1 MFFIDD
7 MGYGDIG
14 CFGAPTTATPNIDL
28 MAAQGVKLTQ
38 WYSAAPLCTPS
49 RAGLLTGRLP
59 KRSGLCG
66 GVFPCD
72 ASNGIPRNETTWPEV
87 LQRAGWAT
95 AMVGKWHL
103 GQLPEFRPT
112 ERGFDSYLGVP
123 YSVDM
128 GCSYHTT
135 TNHTTVCSGNITTHP
150 CGGLPL
156 LDGQTI
162 VEQPTDL
169 TTLTIRYTARVLA
182 HIRNASAFGRNWA
195 AYYAFSHVHTP
206 QFAGAKFAGRSRRGI
221 FGDSVEEVDSAVGEV
236 LDLIRRLGLQ
246 DTTLAL
252 LSSDNGAPAALPQ
265 WTNERQDMEPTP
277 YTGINAPFT
286 GTKWQV
292 WEGGV
297 RMPAI
302 AWGGPVVGA
311 ARTAIDVVSSTDV
324 YATVMDWA
332 GLPRRSGRSDETI
345 DDSISF
351 MHLLTAAG
359 MRGYTGPPARN
370 ETFLYGGCELGAVRV
385 GAYKAMLGQP
395 APSQYHMY
403 CNTGKPRPNGDE
415 GKPWGTCVNVA
426 AQNNTVDGGPLIFQ
440 IEHDPGERF
449 PLRVNSS
456 EYERVLQDVNAAI
469 ARHKASMFALP
480 QLLPHKVDGH
490 SCCRDAAAAVCCRNS
505 SEGGLPACYCN
516 APPTAAQ

>member
-1 MFFIDD
+1 L
-7 MGYGDIG
+7 Y
-14 CFGAPTTATPNIDL
+14 DL
-28 MAAQGVKLTQ
+28 MAAQGLKLTQ

-72 ASNGIPRNETTWPEV
+72 ASNGIPRNETTWAQV

-103 GQLPEFRPT
+103 GQRPEFRPT

-128 GCSYHTT
+128 GCAYHAT
-135 TNHTTVCSGNITTHP
+135 TNHTTVCSGNITAHP

-156 LDGQTI
+156 LDGQAI
-162 VEQPTDL
+162 LEQPTDL
-169 TTLTIRYTARVLA
+169 STLTARYTARVLS
-182 HIRNASAFGRNWA
+182 HIRNASAAGRDWA
-195 AYYAFSHVHTP
+195 AYFAFSHVHTP
-206 QFAGAKFAGRSRRGI
+206 QFAGAEFEGRSRRGI
-221 FGDSVEEVDSAVGEV
+221 FGDSVEEVDAAVGQV
-236 LDLIRRLGLQ
+236 LDLVRELGLQ
-246 DTTLAL
+246 GTTLAL
-252 LSSDNGAPAALPQ
+252 LSSDNGAPAALSQ
-265 WTNERQDMEPTP
+265 WTDERQDMEPTP
-277 YTGINAPFT
+277 YTGVNAPFT

-297 RMPAI
+297 RMPGI
-302 AWGGPVVGA
+302 AWGGPVAGV
-311 ARTAIDVVSSTDV
+311 ARTALDVVSSTDV

-332 GLPRRSGRSDETI
+332 GLPRRSGRTAGTI

-351 MHLLTAAG
+351 MHLLTAEG
-359 MRGYTGPPARN
+359 VRGYTGPPARN
-370 ETFLYGGCELGAVRV
+370 ETFLYGGCGLGAVRV
-385 GAYKAMLGQP
+385 GAYKAMFGQP

-403 CNTGKPRPNGDE
+403 CSTGKPRLSGDDGE
-415 GKPWGTCVNVA
+415 PWGTCVNVA
-426 AQNNTVDGGPLIFQ
+426 AQNNTVEGGPLIFQ

-456 EYERVLQDVNAAI
+456 EYERVLLDINAAVE
-469 ARHKASMFALP
+469 RHMASLVALP
-480 QLLPHKVDGH
+480 QLLPHKINGS
-490 SCCRDAAAAVCCRNS
+490 SCCRDPAAAVCCRNS
-505 SEGGLPACYCN
+505 SQGSLPACYCN
-516 APPTAAQ
+516 KPPTTR